1 MDSSVCDIDSIV
13 FGDMVNFSCL
23 FPGTAGAVTTPE
35 SIASPDAP
43 KKMIGSSFIYEAKSI
58 EE

>member
-1 MDSSVCDIDSIV
+1 MDSFVCDNDSIV
-13 FGDMVNFSCL
+13 FRDMVNFL
-23 FPGTAGAVTTPE
+23 FPFSGTAGAVTAPE
-35 SIASPDAP
+35 SNASPDAP

>member
-1 MDSSVCDIDSIV
+1 MDSFVCDNDSIA
-13 FGDMVNFSCL
+13 FRDMVNPFL
-23 FPGTAGAVTTPE
+23 GTAGAVTTPE
-35 SIASPDAP
+35 SNASPDAP